1 MFNGYEPQKNTK
13 KKTEI
18 NYYRNFRT
26 NIVLVQIN
34 LLSIMFFFI
43 FKCFSFKVKT
53 FTSRIQRKK
62 DILINE
68 TKRLEYVE
76 VCSKKWPIDANYWA
90 RTLLR
95 GIHSE
100 LEPFYLSDD
109 HKERA
114 FCV

>member
-1 MFNGYEPQKNTK
+1 MMYRFYCQVFYIQSRNFYFKNT
-13 KKTEI
+13 TI
-18 NYYRNFRT
+18 
-26 NIVLVQIN
+26 
-34 LLSIMFFFI
+34 
-43 FKCFSFKVKT
+43 
-53 FTSRIQRKK
+53 K

-68 TKRLEYVE
+68 TKRLEHVE
-76 VCSKKWPIDANYWA
+76 VFSKKWLIDANYWA